1 MAEYSEIIK
10 DINAKKYAPVYFLH
24 GEESFFINTLV
35 SHFENELLDES
46 QKSFNQYILY
56 GKEIDITQIITTAK
70 KFPMM
75 GDYQLIVVKEA
86 QDIKDWK
93 KNQSIEALI
102 HYLKTPVPSTIL
114 VFAYQHKSIDK
125 RSKLAKTLGKT
136 AVMMEAKKIY
146 DNQIGPWIQNYLDT
160 KSLQMTQNGIMML
173 SENIGNNLH
182 RLSIEINKLAMNI
195 AKGVEITEQHIQNYV
210 GINRDYNIF
219 ELQKA
224 LSFGDYSKAYKIVE
238 YFTLN
243 LNRNPFVITIVQ
255 LFNYFNKILIIHQ
268 SSVKEKHHIASIIG
282 VSPFFVG
289 EYLNASKRYSLPIV
303 LRNIELVHDTDLKFK
318 GIKPFASS
326 KGKEGAL
333 LKELIFK
340 LMH

>member
-1 MAEYSEIIK
+1 MAEYSEIFK
-10 DINAKKYAPVYFLH
+10 DIKAKKYAPVYFLH

-35 SHFENELLDES
+35 DHLENELLDES
-46 QKSFNQYILY
+46 QKSFNQYLLY
-56 GKEIDITQIITTAK
+56 GKEIDINQIIATAR

-75 GDYQLIVVKEA
+75 GDHQLIVVREA

-93 KNQSIEALI
+93 KSQSIEALI
-102 HYLKTPVPSTIL
+102 HYLRTPVPSTIL
-114 VFAYQHKSIDK
+114 VFAYQQKSLDK
-125 RSKLAKTLGKT
+125 RSKLFKTLIT
-136 AVMMEAKKIY
+136 TTVMMEAKKIY
-146 DNQIGPWIQNYLDT
+146 DNQIEPWIQNYLDT
-160 KSLQMTQNGIMML
+160 KSLQMTQKGIMML
-173 SENIGNNLH
+173 SENIGNNLQ

-195 AKGVEITEQHIQNYV
+195 PKGVEINEQHIQNYV

-224 LSFGDYSKAYKIVE
+224 VSFGDYSKAYRIVE

-243 LNRNPFVITIVQ
+243 LNKNPFVITIGQ

-268 SSVKEKHHIASIIG
+268 SSVKEKHHIASAIG
-282 VSPFFVG
+282 VNPFFVG
-289 EYLNASKRYSLPIV
+289 EYLNASKRYSLSIV
-303 LRNIELVHDTDLKFK
+303 LRNIEFIHDADLKFK
-318 GIKPFASS
+318 GIKPFVSS

>member
-1 MAEYSEIIK
+1 MAEYSEIFK
-10 DINAKKYAPVYFLH
+10 DIKAKKYAPVYFLH

-35 SHFENELLDES
+35 DHLENELLDES
-46 QKSFNQYILY
+46 QKSFNQYLLY
-56 GKEIDITQIITTAK
+56 GKEIDINQIIATAR

-75 GDYQLIVVKEA
+75 GDHQLIVVKEA

-93 KNQSIEALI
+93 KSQSIEALI
-102 HYLKTPVPSTIL
+102 HYLRTPVPSTIL
-114 VFAYQHKSIDK
+114 VFAYQQKSLDK
-125 RSKLAKTLGKT
+125 RSKLFKTLIT
-136 AVMMEAKKIY
+136 TTVMMEAKKIY
-146 DNQIGPWIQNYLDT
+146 DNQIEPWIQNYLDT
-160 KSLQMTQNGIMML
+160 KSLQMTQKGIMML
-173 SENIGNNLH
+173 SENIGNNLQ

-195 AKGVEITEQHIQNYV
+195 PKGVEINEQHIQNYV

-224 LSFGDYSKAYKIVE
+224 VSFGDYSKAYRIVE

-243 LNRNPFVITIVQ
+243 LNKNPFVITIGQ

-268 SSVKEKHHIASIIG
+268 SSVKEKHHIASAIG
-282 VSPFFVG
+282 VNPFFVG
-289 EYLNASKRYSLPIV
+289 EYLNASKRYSLSIV
-303 LRNIELVHDTDLKFK
+303 LRNIEFIHDADLKFK
-318 GIKPFASS
+318 GIKPFVSS

>member
-1 MAEYSEIIK
+1 MAEYSEIFK
-10 DINAKKYAPVYFLH
+10 DIKAKKYAPVYFLH

-35 SHFENELLDES
+35 DHLENELLDES

-56 GKEIDITQIITTAK
+56 GKEIDINQIIATAR

-75 GDYQLIVVKEA
+75 GDHQLIVVKEA

-93 KNQSIEALI
+93 KSQSIEALI
-102 HYLKTPVPSTIL
+102 HYLRTPVPSTIL
-114 VFAYQHKSIDK
+114 VFAYQQKSLDK
-125 RSKLAKTLGKT
+125 RSKLFKTLIT
-136 AVMMEAKKIY
+136 TTVMMEAKKIY
-146 DNQIGPWIQNYLDT
+146 DNQIEPWIQNYLDT
-160 KSLQMTQNGIMML
+160 KSLQMTQKGIMML
-173 SENIGNNLH
+173 SENIGNNLQ

-195 AKGVEITEQHIQNYV
+195 PKGVEINEQHIQNYV

-224 LSFGDYSKAYKIVE
+224 VSFGDYSKAYRIVE

-243 LNRNPFVITIVQ
+243 LNKNPFVITIGQ

-268 SSVKEKHHIASIIG
+268 SSVKEKQHIASVIG
-282 VSPFFVG
+282 VNPFFVG
-289 EYLNASKRYSLPIV
+289 EYLNASKRYSLSIV
-303 LRNIELVHDTDLKFK
+303 LRNIEFIHDADLKFK
-318 GIKPFASS
+318 GIKPFVSS

>member
-1 MAEYSEIIK
+1 MAKYSEIIK
-10 DINAKKYAPVYFLH
+10 DIKAKKYAPVYFLH

-35 SHFENELLDES
+35 AHFENELLDES

-56 GKEIDITQIITTAK
+56 GKEIDVTQIIATAR

-75 GDYQLIVVKEA
+75 GNHQLIVVKEA

-114 VFAYQHKSIDK
+114 VFAYQQKSLDK

-136 AVMMEAKKIY
+136 SVMMEAKKIY
-146 DNQIGPWIQNYLDT
+146 DSQIGHWIKSHLDT
-160 KSLQMTQNGIMML
+160 KSLQMTQKGIMML
-173 SENIGNNLH
+173 SENIGNNLN
-182 RLSIEINKLAMNI
+182 RLSNEINKLAMNI
-195 AKGVEITEQHIQNYV
+195 PKGAEINEQHIQKYV

-224 LSFGDYSKAYKIVE
+224 LSFGDYSKAYRIVE

-243 LNRNPFVITIVQ
+243 LNRNPFLLTIVQ

-282 VSPFFVG
+282 VNPFFVG
-289 EYLNASKRYSLPIV
+289 EYLNASKRYSLSIV

>member
-10 DINAKKYAPVYFLH
+10 DIRAKKYAPVYFLH
-24 GEESFFINTLV
+24 GEESFFIDTLV
-35 SHFENELLDES
+35 AHFENELLDES

-56 GKEIDITQIITTAK
+56 GKEIDITQIITTAR

-75 GDYQLIVVKEA
+75 GDHQLIVVKEA

-93 KNQSIEALI
+93 KSNSIEALI
-102 HYLKTPVPSTIL
+102 HYLETPVPSTIL
-114 VFAYQHKSIDK
+114 VFAYQQKSLDK

-136 AVMMEAKKIY
+136 SVMMEAKKIY
-146 DNQIGPWIQNYLDT
+146 DNQIGHWIQNYLDN
-160 KSLQMTQNGIMML
+160 KSLQMTQKGIMML
-173 SENIGNNLH
+173 SENIGNNLN
-182 RLSIEINKLAMNI
+182 RLSIEINKLAINI
-195 AKGVEITEQHIQNYV
+195 PKGVEINEQHIQNYV
-210 GINRDYNIF
+210 GINRDYNVF

-224 LSFGDYSKAYKIVE
+224 LSFGDYSKAYRIVE

-243 LNRNPFVITIVQ
+243 LNRNPFVLTIVQ

-268 SSVKEKHHIASIIG
+268 SSVKEKHHIASVIG

-289 EYLNASKRYSLPIV
+289 EYLSASKRYSLSIV

>member
-1 MAEYSEIIK
+1 MAEFSKIIK
-10 DINAKKYAPVYFLH
+10 DIKAKKYAPVYFLH

-35 SHFENELLDES
+35 AHFENELLDES

-56 GKEIDITQIITTAK
+56 GKEIDVTQIIATAR

-75 GDYQLIVVKEA
+75 GNHQLIVVKEA

-114 VFAYQHKSIDK
+114 VFAYQQKSLDK
-125 RSKLAKTLGKT
+125 RSKLAKTLNKT
-136 AVMMEAKKIY
+136 SVIMEAKKIY
-146 DNQIGPWIQNYLDT
+146 DSQIGHWIKSHLDT
-160 KSLQMTQNGIMML
+160 KSLQMSQKGIMML
-173 SENIGNNLH
+173 SENIGNNLN
-182 RLSIEINKLAMNI
+182 RLSNEINKLAMNI
-195 AKGVEITEQHIQNYV
+195 PKGIEINEQHIQKYV

-224 LSFGDYSKAYKIVE
+224 LSFGDYFKAYRIVE

-268 SSVKEKHHIASIIG
+268 SSVKEKYHIASITG

-289 EYLNASKRYSLPIV
+289 EYLNASKRYSLSIV
-303 LRNIELVHDTDLKFK
+303 LRNIELVQDADLKFK
-318 GIKPFASS
+318 GIKPFVCL

>member
-1 MAEYSEIIK
+1 MAEYSEIFK
-10 DINAKKYAPVYFLH
+10 DIKAKKYAPVYFLH

-35 SHFENELLDES
+35 DHLENELLDES
-46 QKSFNQYILY
+46 QKSFNQYLLY
-56 GKEIDITQIITTAK
+56 GKEIDINQIIATAR

-75 GDYQLIVVKEA
+75 GDHQLIVVREA

-93 KNQSIEALI
+93 KSQSIEALI
-102 HYLKTPVPSTIL
+102 HYLRTPVPSTIL
-114 VFAYQHKSIDK
+114 VFAYQQKSLDK
-125 RSKLAKTLGKT
+125 RSKLFKTLIT
-136 AVMMEAKKIY
+136 TTVMMEAKKIY
-146 DNQIGPWIQNYLDT
+146 DNQIEPWIQNYLDT
-160 KSLQMTQNGIMML
+160 KSLQMTQKGIMML
-173 SENIGNNLH
+173 SENIGNNLQ

-195 AKGVEITEQHIQNYV
+195 PKGVEINEQHIQNYV

-224 LSFGDYSKAYKIVE
+224 VSFGDYSKAYRIVE

-243 LNRNPFVITIVQ
+243 LNKNPFVITIGQ

-268 SSVKEKHHIASIIG
+268 SSVKEKQHIASVIG
-282 VSPFFVG
+282 VNPFFVG
-289 EYLNASKRYSLPIV
+289 EYLNASKRYSLSIV
-303 LRNIELVHDTDLKFK
+303 LRNIEFIHDADLKFK
-318 GIKPFASS
+318 GIKPFVSS

>member
-1 MAEYSEIIK
+1 MAEYSEIFK
-10 DINAKKYAPVYFLH
+10 DIKAKKYAPVYFLH

-35 SHFENELLDES
+35 DHLENELLDES

-56 GKEIDITQIITTAK
+56 GKEIDINQIIATAR

-75 GDYQLIVVKEA
+75 GDHQLIVVREA

-93 KNQSIEALI
+93 KSQSIEALI
-102 HYLKTPVPSTIL
+102 HYLRTPVPSTIL
-114 VFAYQHKSIDK
+114 VFAYQQKSLDK
-125 RSKLAKTLGKT
+125 RSKLFKTLIT
-136 AVMMEAKKIY
+136 TTVMMEAKKIY
-146 DNQIGPWIQNYLDT
+146 DNQIEPWIQNYLDT
-160 KSLQMTQNGIMML
+160 KSLQMTQKGIMML
-173 SENIGNNLH
+173 SENIGNNLQ

-195 AKGVEITEQHIQNYV
+195 PKGVEINEQHIQNYV

-224 LSFGDYSKAYKIVE
+224 VSFGDYSKAYRIVE

-243 LNRNPFVITIVQ
+243 LNKNPFVITIGQ

-268 SSVKEKHHIASIIG
+268 SSVKEKQHIASVIG
-282 VSPFFVG
+282 VNPFFVG
-289 EYLNASKRYSLPIV
+289 EYLNASKRYSLSIV
-303 LRNIELVHDTDLKFK
+303 LRNIEFIHDADLKFK
-318 GIKPFASS
+318 GIKPFVSS

>member
-1 MAEYSEIIK
+1 MCIRDS
-10 DINAKKYAPVYFLH
+10 P
-24 GEESFFINTLV
+24 
-35 SHFENELLDES
+35 
-46 QKSFNQYILY
+46 
-56 GKEIDITQIITTAK
+56 
-70 KFPMM
+70 
-75 GDYQLIVVKEA
+75 
-86 QDIKDWK
+86 
-93 KNQSIEALI
+93 
-102 HYLKTPVPSTIL
+102 
-114 VFAYQHKSIDK
+114 
-125 RSKLAKTLGKT
+125 
-136 AVMMEAKKIY
+136 
-146 DNQIGPWIQNYLDT
+146 
-160 KSLQMTQNGIMML
+160 
-173 SENIGNNLH
+173 
-182 RLSIEINKLAMNI
+182 
-195 AKGVEITEQHIQNYV
+195 KGVEINEQHIQNYV

-224 LSFGDYSKAYKIVE
+224 LSFGDYSKAYRIAE

-268 SSVKEKHHIASIIG
+268 SSIKEKRHIASITG

-289 EYLNASKRYSLPIV
+289 EYLNASKRYSLSIV

>member
-1 MAEYSEIIK
+1 MAKYSEIIK
-10 DINAKKYAPVYFLH
+10 DINAKKYSPVYFLH

-35 SHFENELLDES
+35 AHFENELLDES

-56 GKEIDITQIITTAK
+56 GKEIDITQIIATAR

-75 GDYQLIVVKEA
+75 GDHQLIIVREA

-93 KNQSIEALI
+93 KSQSIEALI
-102 HYLKTPVPSTIL
+102 HYLKTPLPSTIL
-114 VFAYQHKSIDK
+114 VFAYQQKSLDK
-125 RSKLAKTLGKT
+125 RSKLAKILNETS
-136 AVMMEAKKIY
+136 VMMESKKIY
-146 DNQIGPWIQNYLDT
+146 DNQIGHWIQNYLST
-160 KSLQMTQNGIMML
+160 KSLQMTHKGIMML

-182 RLSIEINKLAMNI
+182 RLSNEINKLAMNI
-195 AKGVEITEQHIQNYV
+195 PKGVEINEQHIQNYV

-224 LSFGDYSKAYKIVE
+224 LSFGDYSKAYRIVE

-289 EYLNASKRYSLPIV
+289 EYLNASKRYSLSIV
-303 LRNIELVHDTDLKFK
+303 LRNIELVHDADLKFK